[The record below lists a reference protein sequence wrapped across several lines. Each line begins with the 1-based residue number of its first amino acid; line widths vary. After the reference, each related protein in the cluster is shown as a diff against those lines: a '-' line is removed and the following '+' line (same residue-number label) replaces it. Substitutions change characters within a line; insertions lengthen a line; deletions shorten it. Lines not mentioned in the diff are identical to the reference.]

1 MMGLIGIGRE
11 FSLFLKSNALLD
23 PSMRLLS
30 AGGVGRVASIG
41 FLLGTFSVAVKAA
54 PATTNAPPAAK
65 APAPKTPA
73 PKTPATN
80 APATNAPAAAAPNV
94 ELDKESGKP
103 VITNPS
109 GLKYV
114 DLVEG
119 TGAQVKQGDH
129 VAVKYLG
136 KLTDGSKFD
145 SSADHPEMG
154 PAFNYVQ
161 GVTELIPGWTEG
173 VSTMKVG
180 GKRKLIIPPQLGYGL
195 QGYGDVIPP
204 NATLIFEIELVAIN
218 NPPAPSTK

>member
-1 MMGLIGIGRE
+1 MGT
-11 FSLFLKSNALLD
+11 ALH
-23 PSMRLLS
+23 
-30 AGGVGRVASIG
+30 
-41 FLLGTFSVAVKAA
+41 AA
-54 PATTNAPPAAK
+54 PATTNA
-65 APAPKTPA
+65 
-73 PKTPATN
+73 

-119 TGAQVKQGDH
+119 TGALVKQGDH

-136 KLTDGSKFD
+136 KLADGTKFD

-154 PAFNYVQ
+154 ATFNYVQ

-180 GKRKLIIPPQLGYGL
+180 GKRKLIIPPPLGYGL

-204 NATLIFEIELVAIN
+204 NSTLIFEIELVAIN
-218 NPPAPSTK
+218 NPPKPATK

>member
-1 MMGLIGIGRE
+1 M
-11 FSLFLKSNALLD
+11 
-23 PSMRLLS
+23 
-30 AGGVGRVASIG
+30 
-41 FLLGTFSVAVKAA
+41 GTFGTALHAA
-54 PATTNAPPAAK
+54 PASTNAAPSPKAPATNAPAAK
-65 APAPKTPA
+65 
-73 PKTPATN
+73 
-80 APATNAPAAAAPNV
+80 APATNAPAAATAPNV

-103 VITNPS
+103 VVTTPS

-114 DLVEG
+114 DLTEG
-119 TGAQVKQGDH
+119 TGAPVKQGDH
-129 VAVKYLG
+129 VAVKYVG